1 MIVEHLEVGPLQSN
15 CYILADDKE
24 NEAIVIDPGGD
35 GNRILA
41 LLERKSW
48 KVKMVLITHAHF
60 DHIAA
65 NAEVVNATEAS
76 LAVPRLDAQMMD
88 HSVMQAQMYGLSVDP
103 SPKPDI
109 LLEDGDTIELGDE
122 KIEVLATPGHS
133 PGGVSFKTSVGIF
146 PGDTLFAGSIG
157 RTDLPG
163 GDFETLISS
172 IKEKILVL
180 PDDTDVFPGH
190 GPSTTV
196 GKEKMHNPFLQG

>member
-24 NEAIVIDPGGD
+24 SEAIVIDPGGD

-48 KVKMVLITHAHF
+48 KVKMVLNTHAHF

-133 PGGVSFKTSVGIF
+133 PGGMSFKTS
-146 PGDTLFAGSIG
+146 
-157 RTDLPG
+157 
-163 GDFETLISS
+163 
-172 IKEKILVL
+172 
-180 PDDTDVFPGH
+180 
-190 GPSTTV
+190 
-196 GKEKMHNPFLQG
+196 